1 MELDSPDSG
10 GMRTPPSF
18 GKLIW
23 GHHLYLLLFFIFL
36 WNSTN
41 SKKNEKTS
49 LISAKLQFTSNG
61 DWRRKQNASQL
72 EKKNSLAC
80 KSGNGEL
87 NPSRTEEQQKKR
99 KNVLGSKRVGFEMDL

>member
-1 MELDSPDSG
+1 MKKQVWSLQNYSSP
-10 GMRTPPSF
+10 
-18 GKLIW
+18 
-23 GHHLYLLLFFIFL
+23 
-36 WNSTN
+36 
-41 SKKNEKTS
+41 E
-49 LISAKLQFTSNG
+49 NG

-87 NPSRTEEQQKKR
+87 NPSRTEEQQKKKK